1 MDGLIK
7 RSAAGT
13 GMLNGA
19 SRAAR
24 PYSNNTAAIAHRSSR
39 LRRAAAIQVVKR
51 GDDVAAEIRSV
62 LAEIAAAL
70 DNPARTRMVID
81 GTGYNTVVRAIGWS
95 E

>member
-7 RSAAGT
+7 RSAAST

-24 PYSNNTAAIAHRSSR
+24 PYCNNTADIAHRSSHAR
-39 LRRAAAIQVVKR
+39 YVMARRFVKR
-51 GDDVAAEIRSV
+51 GDDVAAAIRSV

-81 GTGYNTVVRAIGWS
+81 GTGYNTVVCAIGWS